1 MILRYVGSD
10 LFLRSTYS
18 YLCIIISARMKKT
31 HLLIALAPLMGAC
44 AVNTGQVEVTVEN
57 PATASPETAIVELP
71 ASDILGRLGSDCF
84 VVTDSEGRELCSQ
97 LTHDSLIIFEAAV
110 APGAKA
116 TYYVAASDTMPT
128 YAPVAVGR
136 LYPERADDLAWENDL
151 VGFRAYGPATQAK
164 GERAFGYDI
173 FMKHYSAEPVLER
186 LYEPETSPAV
196 WAKVD
201 SLRAIDPVLAE
212 DFIKTFSY
220 HIDHG
225 LDMDCYA
232 VGPTLG
238 AGVAVPLLEGD
249 SLSYSWCYDKAEVLD
264 NGPLRY
270 TVQLDF
276 APRAVEGDSAV
287 VEHRR
292 ISLDK
297 GAQLN
302 RTLVWY
308 DGLGS
313 DIDVVAGFPL
323 RDNPA
328 FVQGDN
334 ILAVADPTQG
344 DDNGKALLGIVFP
357 AEAEMAPVIDNHR
370 LVKTSI
376 SPDGALAYE
385 WGFAWDREGKYPDI
399 QAWAAYLRSVDNARK
414 NPLKISYK

>member
-225 LDMDCYA
+225 LGMDCYA

-249 SLSYSWCYDKAEVLD
+249 SLSYSWCYDKATAPWWSIAVSASTKARSLTAHLCGTTVLALISTSWPASLCAIIP
-264 NGPLRY
+264 PLC
-270 TVQLDF
+270 
-276 APRAVEGDSAV
+276 RATTFLRWPIL
-287 VEHRR
+287 HRVT
-292 ISLDK
+292 I
-297 GAQLN
+297 
-302 RTLVWY
+302 T
-308 DGLGS
+308 
-313 DIDVVAGFPL
+313 
-323 RDNPA
+323 
-328 FVQGDN
+328 
-334 ILAVADPTQG
+334 
-344 DDNGKALLGIVFP
+344 
-357 AEAEMAPVIDNHR
+357 
-370 LVKTSI
+370 
-376 SPDGALAYE
+376 
-385 WGFAWDREGKYPDI
+385 
-399 QAWAAYLRSVDNARK
+399 ARHF
-414 NPLKISYK
+414 SE